1 MGPKRLPISVFQ
13 AEWPVQ
19 VHTTNF
25 VVMLA
30 QAGYDVE
37 LFLFNPWN
45 PNYVDVDKLE
55 HAGRLNVYDLTGLP
69 RVPSPPC
76 RASDRLP
83 SFIQRLKR
91 FCQDKMPTL
100 TYVYRSTRL
109 AISSAIQN
117 AGHACLLLVRSDDGL
132 LPHGIVAQ
140 AQELMSKKSYHCVIG
155 VEKKGLIWAGKI
167 AGNLGVPLV
176 YYSLELMTDDYA
188 RLEMPWSFEF
198 RRLRAAE
205 RTYHRTAAATIIQD
219 TERARVLFQDNGVPM
234 EGARIFYLP
243 VSVMGRPYTNR
254 SRFFQ
259 EAFGL
264 SRDTK
269 VILSFGLLNSA
280 RYVFELAEV
289 AQMFPEDWVLVLHG
303 PAYPESIVERIKAI
317 DRRGKVILSLQRV
330 PVSRVREVIAS
341 ADIGLALYPST
352 PANDRLT
359 AFASEKTAL
368 YLQCG
373 VPLIAFDHPGYRRL
387 ANEEQ
392 CGVIIQRSQELPK
405 AIEIILAS
413 REQFARNAFRTFEKY
428 YDFARNF
435 TNLLPGIET
444 LRFR

>member
-37 LFLFNPWN
+37 LFSFNPWN

-76 RASDRLP
+76 RASDRP
-83 SFIQRLKR
+83 PRFIQRLKR

-289 AQMFPEDWVLVLHG
+289 AQMFPEDWVPSCTAQHTPNLLWRG
-303 PAYPESIVERIKAI
+303 SRQSIGE
-317 DRRGKVILSLQRV
+317 GKS
-330 PVSRVREVIAS
+330 S
-341 ADIGLALYPST
+341 YPSRES
-352 PANDRLT
+352 PLVEYQKSLLQLT
-359 AFASEKTAL
+359 SGWH
-368 YLQCG
+368 CI
-373 VPLIAFDHPGYRRL
+373 PLRPPMID
-387 ANEEQ
+387 
-392 CGVIIQRSQELPK
+392 
-405 AIEIILAS
+405 
-413 REQFARNAFRTFEKY
+413 
-428 YDFARNF
+428 
-435 TNLLPGIET
+435 
-444 LRFR
+444 